1 MLHVAF
7 ALPKAHT
14 VLPDRPRRWRRAQ
27 RSRGGFG
34 IRRCEDRVARDEDRC
49 TGGDN
54 VVDVRA
60 VDAAVDL
67 DVGRRTG
74 CREQRLEPPHL
85 VQAVGNEGLAS
96 KPGLTDIT
104 RTKSRSLATSSSELT
119 GVEGLI
125 TAPALT
131 PRLLM

>member
-1 MLHVAF
+1 MSWMFV
-7 ALPKAHT
+7 
-14 VLPDRPRRWRRAQ
+14 
-27 RSRGGFG
+27 
-34 IRRCEDRVARDEDRC
+34 
-49 TGGDN
+49 
-54 VVDVRA
+54 

-96 KPGLTDIT
+96 EAGIDRHHEDEIEIP
-104 RTKSRSLATSSSELT
+104 ATSSSELT